1 MVRKRPKKLATAVF
15 SNIEMNVPLLD
26 LRAQFQTIRG
36 EIMAAVERVFES
48 QHFILGPE
56 VEAFERDAAEYCHA
70 RHAIGCGSGSDA
82 LLLALTALDVG
93 PGDEVVTVAFTFF
106 ATASSITRLGARAV
120 FVDISPDDFNVDPD
134 LIERAI
140 TPRTKAIMPVHLFG
154 QCAEMEAIRK
164 IAERHNLPVVEDA
177 AQAIG
182 AEYHKKRAGAIGAIG
197 CFSFFPSKNL
207 GGAGEGGLMTT
218 NDDQL
223 AEKLRLL
230 RVHGMQ
236 PKYYHKVVG
245 VNSRLDALQAA
256 VLGVKLKYL
265 DQWSDARRRN
275 AEHYGR
281 LFAEAGIEEV
291 TPPPV
296 RSNRR
301 HIFNQYTIR
310 CPRRDELMDFLKRRG
325 VGSEIYYPAPL
336 HLQECFTY
344 LGYKPGD
351 LPVTERAARECLS
364 LPIYPE
370 LTEEM
375 RRYVVEQVAEFYRKG

>member
-1 MVRKRPKKLATAVF
+1 MT
-15 SNIEMNVPLLD
+15 IEMNVPLLD

-36 EIMAAVERVFES
+36 EVMAAVERVFES

-56 VEAFERDAAEYCHA
+56 VEAFERDAAEYC
-70 RHAIGCGSGSDA
+70 RIKHAIGCGSGSDA
-82 LLLALTALDVG
+82 LLLALTALGVG
-93 PGDEVVTVAFTFF
+93 PGDEVVTASFSFF
-106 ATASSITRLGARAV
+106 ATAGSIARLGARPV
-120 FVDISPDDFNVDPD
+120 FVDISPDDFNVDPN

-140 TPRTKAIMPVHLFG
+140 TPRAKAILPVHLFG
-154 QCAEMEAIRK
+154 QCAEMDAIREV
-164 IAERHNLPVVEDA
+164 ADRHNLPVVEDA

-182 AEYHKKRAGAIGAIG
+182 AGYCERRAGAMGSVG

-218 NDDQL
+218 DDDDL

-230 RVHGMQ
+230 RVHGMR

-265 DQWSDARRRN
+265 DRWSDARRRN
-275 AEHYGR
+275 AEHYDK
-281 LFAEAGIEEV
+281 LFAEAGVEEV
-291 TPPPV
+291 TTPAV
-296 RSNRR
+296 RPNRR

-310 CPRRDELMDFLKRRG
+310 CSRRDELMDFLKRRG

-336 HLQECFTY
+336 HLQECFAH

-351 LPVTERAARECLS
+351 LPATERASRECLS

-375 RRYVVEQVAEFYRKG
+375 RQYVVEKIAEFYRRA

>member
-1 MVRKRPKKLATAVF
+1 MT
-15 SNIEMNVPLLD
+15 IEMNVPLLD

-36 EIMAAVERVFES
+36 EVMAAVERVFES

-56 VEAFERDAAEYCHA
+56 VEAFERDAAEYC
-70 RHAIGCGSGSDA
+70 RIKHAIGCGSGSDA
-82 LLLALTALDVG
+82 LLLALTALGVG
-93 PGDEVVTVAFTFF
+93 PGDEVVTASFSFF
-106 ATASSITRLGARAV
+106 ATAGSIARLGARPV
-120 FVDISPDDFNVDPD
+120 FVDISPDDFNIDPN

-140 TPRTKAIMPVHLFG
+140 TPRAKAILPVHLFG
-154 QCAEMEAIRK
+154 QCAEMDAIREV
-164 IAERHNLPVVEDA
+164 ADRHNLPVVEDA

-182 AEYHKKRAGAIGAIG
+182 AGYCERRAGAMGSVG

-218 NDDQL
+218 DDDDL

-230 RVHGMQ
+230 RVHGMR

-265 DQWSDARRRN
+265 DRWSDARRRN
-275 AEHYGR
+275 AEHYDK
-281 LFAEAGIEEV
+281 LFAEAGVEEV
-291 TPPPV
+291 TTPAV
-296 RSNRR
+296 RPNRR

-310 CPRRDELMDFLKRRG
+310 CSRRDELMDFLKRRG

-336 HLQECFTY
+336 HLQECFAH

-351 LPVTERAARECLS
+351 LPATERASRECLS

-375 RRYVVEQVAEFYRKG
+375 RQYVVEKIAEFYREA

>member
-1 MVRKRPKKLATAVF
+1 MT
-15 SNIEMNVPLLD
+15 IEMNVPLLD

-36 EIMAAVERVFES
+36 EVMAAVERVFES

-56 VEAFERDAAEYCHA
+56 VEVFERDAAEYC
-70 RHAIGCGSGSDA
+70 RIKHAIGCGSGSDA

-93 PGDEVVTVAFTFF
+93 PGDEVVTASFSFF
-106 ATASSITRLGARAV
+106 ATAGSIARLGARPV
-120 FVDISPDDFNVDPD
+120 FVDISPDDFNLDPN

-140 TPRTKAIMPVHLFG
+140 TPRAKAILPVHLFG
-154 QCAEMEAIRK
+154 QCAEMDAIREV
-164 IAERHNLPVVEDA
+164 ADRHNLPVIEDA

-182 AEYHKKRAGAIGAIG
+182 AGYCKRRAGAMGAVG

-218 NDDQL
+218 DDDDL

-230 RVHGMQ
+230 RVHGMR

-265 DQWSDARRRN
+265 DRWSDARRRN
-275 AEHYGR
+275 AEHYDK
-281 LFAEAGIEEV
+281 LFAEAGVEEV
-291 TPPPV
+291 TTPV
-296 RSNRR
+296 VRPNRR

-310 CPRRDELMDFLKRRG
+310 CSRRDELMDFLKRRG

-336 HLQECFTY
+336 HLQECFAH

-351 LPVTERAARECLS
+351 LPATERASRECLS

-375 RRYVVEQVAEFYRKG
+375 RQYVVEKIAEFYRRA

>member
-1 MVRKRPKKLATAVF
+1 
-15 SNIEMNVPLLD
+15 MNVPLLD

-36 EIMAAVERVFES
+36 EVMAAVERVFES
-48 QHFILGPE
+48 QQFILGPE
-56 VEAFERDAAEYCHA
+56 VEAFERDAAEYCGA
-70 RHAIGCGSGSDA
+70 KHAIGCGSGSDA
-82 LLLALTALDVG
+82 LLLALTALGVG
-93 PGDEVVTVAFTFF
+93 PDDEVVTVAFTFF

-120 FVDISPDDFNVDPD
+120 FVDVSPDDFNIDPD

-140 TPRTKAIMPVHLFG
+140 TPRTKAILPVHLFG
-154 QCAEMEAIRK
+154 QCAEMDAINK
-164 IAERHNLPVVEDA
+164 IAERYNLPVIEDA
-177 AQAIG
+177 AQGIG
-182 AEYHKKRAGAIGAIG
+182 AEYHKKRAGVMGAVG

-207 GGAGEGGLMTT
+207 GAAGEGGLMTT
-218 NDDQL
+218 NDDHL

-236 PKYYHKVVG
+236 PKYYHQVVG
-245 VNSRLDALQAA
+245 INSRLDAVQAA

-275 AEHYGR
+275 AEHYDR
-281 LFAEAGIEEV
+281 LLAEAGIEEV
-291 TPPPV
+291 TAPAV
-296 RSNRR
+296 RQNRR

-310 CPRRDELMDFLKRRG
+310 CSRRDDLMDFLKRRG

-336 HLQECFTY
+336 HLQQCFAY

-351 LPVTERAARECLS
+351 LPATERASSECLS

-375 RRYVVEQVAEFYRKG
+375 RRYVVDQIAEFYRSA

>member
-1 MVRKRPKKLATAVF
+1 MVSFERFTTV
-15 SNIEMNVPLLD
+15 EMNVPLLD

-36 EIMAAVERVFES
+36 EVMAAVERVFES

-56 VEAFERDAAEYCHA
+56 VEAFERDAAEYC
-70 RHAIGCGSGSDA
+70 RIKHAIGCGSGSDA
-82 LLLALTALDVG
+82 LLLALTALGAG
-93 PGDEVVTVAFTFF
+93 PGDEVVTASFSFF
-106 ATASSITRLGARAV
+106 ATAGSIARLGARPV
-120 FVDISPDDFNVDPD
+120 FVDISPDDFNVDPN

-140 TPRTKAIMPVHLFG
+140 TPRAKAILPVHLFG
-154 QCAEMEAIRK
+154 QCAEMDAIREV
-164 IAERHNLPVVEDA
+164 ADRHNLPVVEDA

-182 AEYHKKRAGAIGAIG
+182 AGYCERRAGAMGAVG

-218 NDDQL
+218 DDDDL

-230 RVHGMQ
+230 RVHGMR

-265 DQWSDARRRN
+265 ERWSDARRRN
-275 AEHYGR
+275 AEHYDK
-281 LFAEAGIEEV
+281 LFAEAGVEEV
-291 TPPPV
+291 TTPAV
-296 RSNRR
+296 RPNRR

-310 CPRRDELMDFLKRRG
+310 CSRRDELMDFLKRRG

-336 HLQECFTY
+336 HLQECFAH

-351 LPVTERAARECLS
+351 LPATERASRECLS

-375 RRYVVEQVAEFYRKG
+375 RQYVVEKIAEFYRSA

>member
-1 MVRKRPKKLATAVF
+1 MT
-15 SNIEMNVPLLD
+15 IEMNVPLLD

-36 EIMAAVERVFES
+36 EVMAAVERVFES

-56 VEAFERDAAEYCHA
+56 VEAFEREAAEYC
-70 RHAIGCGSGSDA
+70 RIKHAIGCGSGSDA
-82 LLLALTALDVG
+82 LLLALTALGVG
-93 PGDEVVTVAFTFF
+93 PGDEVVTASFSFF
-106 ATASSITRLGARAV
+106 ATAGSIARLGARPV
-120 FVDISPDDFNVDPD
+120 FVDISPDDFNVDPN

-140 TPRTKAIMPVHLFG
+140 TPRAKAVLPVHLFG
-154 QCAEMEAIRK
+154 QCVEMDAIREV
-164 IAERHNLPVVEDA
+164 ADRHNLPVVEDA

-182 AEYHKKRAGAIGAIG
+182 AGYRERRAGAMGAVG

-218 NDDQL
+218 DDDDL

-230 RVHGMQ
+230 RVHGMR

-265 DQWSDARRRN
+265 ERWSDARRRN
-275 AEHYGR
+275 AEHYDK
-281 LFAEAGIEEV
+281 LFAEAGVEEV
-291 TPPPV
+291 TTPAV
-296 RSNRR
+296 RPNRR

-310 CPRRDELMDFLKRRG
+310 CSRRDELMDFLKRRG

-336 HLQECFTY
+336 HLQECFAH

-351 LPVTERAARECLS
+351 LPATERASRECLS

-375 RRYVVEQVAEFYRKG
+375 RQYVVEKIAEFYREA

>member
-1 MVRKRPKKLATAVF
+1 
-15 SNIEMNVPLLD
+15 MNVPLLD

-36 EIMAAVERVFES
+36 EVMAAVERVFES

-56 VEAFERDAAEYCHA
+56 VEAFERDAAEYCRA
-70 RHAIGCGSGSDA
+70 KHAIGCGSGSDA
-82 LLLALTALDVG
+82 LLLALTALGVG

-106 ATASSITRLGARAV
+106 ATAGSITRLGARAV
-120 FVDISPDDFNVDPD
+120 FVDVSPDDFNIDPD

-140 TPRTKAIMPVHLFG
+140 TPRTKAILPVHLYG

-164 IAERHNLPVVEDA
+164 VAERHNLPVIEDA

-182 AEYHKKRAGAIGAIG
+182 AEYHKKRAGVMSALG

-207 GGAGEGGLMTT
+207 GGAGEGGLITT
-218 NDDQL
+218 NDDHL

-236 PKYYHKVVG
+236 PKYYHQIVG

-265 DQWSDARRRN
+265 DGWSDARSRN
-275 AEHYGR
+275 AEHYNR

-291 TPPPV
+291 SAPIV
-296 RSNRR
+296 RPNRR

-310 CPRRDELMDFLKRRG
+310 CSRRDDLMDFLKRRG
-325 VGSEIYYPAPL
+325 VGSEIYYPVPL
-336 HLQECFTY
+336 HLQECFAY
-344 LGYKPGD
+344 LGYKLGD

-375 RRYVVEQVAEFYRKG
+375 REYVVEQIAEFYRII

>member
-1 MVRKRPKKLATAVF
+1 
-15 SNIEMNVPLLD
+15 MNVPLLD

-36 EIMAAVERVFES
+36 EVMAAVERVFES
-48 QHFILGPE
+48 QHFVLGPE
-56 VEAFERDAAEYCHA
+56 VESFERDAAEYCQV

-82 LLLALTALDVG
+82 LLLALTALGVG
-93 PGDEVVTVAFTFF
+93 PGDEVVTPSFTFF
-106 ATASSITRLGARAV
+106 ATAGSITRLGARAV
-120 FVDISPDDFNVDPD
+120 FVDISPDDFNIDPD
-134 LIERAI
+134 VIERAI
-140 TPRTKAIMPVHLFG
+140 TPRAKAILPVHLFG
-154 QCAEMEAIRK
+154 QCAEMETIVAV
-164 IAERHNLPVVEDA
+164 AERHSLPIIEDA

-182 AEYHKKRAGAIGAIG
+182 AEYRKQRAGAMGAVG

-218 NDDQL
+218 GDDHL

-230 RVHGMQ
+230 RVHGMR
-236 PKYYHKVVG
+236 PKYYHQVVG

-256 VLGVKLKYL
+256 VLRVKLKYL

-275 AEHYGR
+275 AEHYDR
-281 LFAEAGIEEV
+281 LFAEAGVEEV
-291 TPPPV
+291 VTPSV
-296 RSNRR
+296 RPNRR

-310 CPRRDELMDFLKRRG
+310 CSRRDELMDFLKRRG

-336 HLQECFTY
+336 HLQECFAY

-351 LPVTERAARECLS
+351 LPVTERTSRECLS

-375 RRYVVEQVAEFYRKG
+375 RRYVVETVAEFYRSA

>member
-1 MVRKRPKKLATAVF
+1 MT
-15 SNIEMNVPLLD
+15 IEMNVPLLD

-36 EIMAAVERVFES
+36 EVMAAVERVFES
-48 QHFILGPE
+48 QRFILGPE
-56 VEAFERDAAEYCHA
+56 VEAFERDSAEYCQA
-70 RHAIGCGSGSDA
+70 KHAIGCGSGSDA
-82 LLLALTALDVG
+82 LLLALTALGVG

-120 FVDISPDDFNVDPD
+120 FVDISPDDFNIDPD

-154 QCAEMEAIRK
+154 QCAEMDAIHEV
-164 IAERHNLPVVEDA
+164 AERHNLPVIEDA

-182 AEYHKKRAGAIGAIG
+182 AEYYKKRAGAIGAIG

-218 NDDQL
+218 NDDHL

-236 PKYYHKVVG
+236 PKYYHQIVG
-245 VNSRLDALQAA
+245 INSRLDALQAA

-265 DQWSDARRRN
+265 DQWSEARRRN

-291 TPPPV
+291 AAPAV
-296 RSNRR
+296 RQNRR

-310 CPRRDELMDFLKRRG
+310 CSRRDDLMDFLTRSG

-336 HLQECFTY
+336 HLQECFAY

-351 LPVTERAARECLS
+351 LPVTERASRECLS

-375 RRYVVEQVAEFYRKG
+375 RRYVVGQIAEFYRSA

>member
-1 MVRKRPKKLATAVF
+1 MTV
-15 SNIEMNVPLLD
+15 EMNVPLLD

-36 EIMAAVERVFES
+36 EVMAAVERVFES

-56 VEAFERDAAEYCHA
+56 VEAFERDAAEYCRVKHA
-70 RHAIGCGSGSDA
+70 VGCGSGSDA
-82 LLLALTALDVG
+82 LLLALTALGVG
-93 PGDEVVTVAFTFF
+93 PGDEVVTASFSFF
-106 ATASSITRLGARAV
+106 ATAGSIARLGARPV

-140 TPRTKAIMPVHLFG
+140 TPRAKAILPVHLFG
-154 QCAEMEAIRK
+154 QCAEMDAIREV
-164 IAERHNLPVVEDA
+164 AERHNLPVVEDA
-177 AQAIG
+177 AQAVG
-182 AEYHKKRAGAIGAIG
+182 AGYLERRAGAMGAVG

-218 NDDQL
+218 DDDDL

-265 DQWSDARRRN
+265 DRWSDARRRN
-275 AEHYGR
+275 AEHYDK
-281 LFAEAGIEEV
+281 LFAEAGVEEV
-291 TPPPV
+291 MTPAV
-296 RSNRR
+296 RPNRR

-310 CPRRDELMDFLKRRG
+310 CSRRDELMNFLKRRG

-336 HLQECFTY
+336 HLQECFAN

-351 LPVTERAARECLS
+351 LPVTERTSRECLS

-375 RRYVVEQVAEFYRKG
+375 RRYVVEKIAEFYREA

>member
-1 MVRKRPKKLATAVF
+1 MT
-15 SNIEMNVPLLD
+15 IEMNVPLLD
-26 LRAQFQTIRG
+26 LRAQFHTIRG
-36 EIMAAVERVFES
+36 EVMAAVERVFES

-56 VEAFERDAAEYCHA
+56 VEVFERDAAEYC
-70 RHAIGCGSGSDA
+70 RIKHAIGCGSGSDA
-82 LLLALTALDVG
+82 LLLALTALGVG
-93 PGDEVVTVAFTFF
+93 PGDEVVTASFSFF
-106 ATASSITRLGARAV
+106 ATAGSIARLGARPV
-120 FVDISPDDFNVDPD
+120 FVDISPDDFNVDPN

-140 TPRTKAIMPVHLFG
+140 TPRAKAILPVHLFG
-154 QCAEMEAIRK
+154 QCAEMDAIREV
-164 IAERHNLPVVEDA
+164 ADRHNLPVIEDA

-182 AEYHKKRAGAIGAIG
+182 AGYCERRAGGMGAVG

-218 NDDQL
+218 DDDDL

-230 RVHGMQ
+230 RVHGMR

-265 DQWSDARRRN
+265 DRWSDARRRN
-275 AEHYGR
+275 AEHYDK
-281 LFAEAGIEEV
+281 LFAEAGVEEV
-291 TPPPV
+291 TTPV
-296 RSNRR
+296 VHPNRR

-310 CPRRDELMDFLKRRG
+310 CSRRDELMDFLKRRG

-336 HLQECFTY
+336 HLQECFAN

-351 LPVTERAARECLS
+351 LPATERASRECLS

-375 RRYVVEQVAEFYRKG
+375 RQYVVEKIAEFYRSA

>member
-1 MVRKRPKKLATAVF
+1 MT
-15 SNIEMNVPLLD
+15 IEMNVPLLD

-36 EIMAAVERVFES
+36 EVMAAVERVFES

-56 VEAFERDAAEYCHA
+56 VEAFERDAAEYC
-70 RHAIGCGSGSDA
+70 RIKHAIGCGSGSDA
-82 LLLALTALDVG
+82 LLLALTALGVG
-93 PGDEVVTVAFTFF
+93 PGDEVVTASFSFF
-106 ATASSITRLGARAV
+106 ATAGSIARLGARPV
-120 FVDISPDDFNVDPD
+120 FVDISPDDFNVDPN

-140 TPRTKAIMPVHLFG
+140 TPRAKVILPVHLFG
-154 QCAEMEAIRK
+154 QCAEMDAIREV
-164 IAERHNLPVVEDA
+164 ADRHNLPVIEDA

-182 AEYHKKRAGAIGAIG
+182 AGYCERRAGAMGSVG

-218 NDDQL
+218 DDDDL

-230 RVHGMQ
+230 RVHGMR

-265 DQWSDARRRN
+265 ERWSDARRRN
-275 AEHYGR
+275 AEHYDK
-281 LFAEAGIEEV
+281 LFAEAGVEEV
-291 TPPPV
+291 TTPAV
-296 RSNRR
+296 RPNRR

-310 CPRRDELMDFLKRRG
+310 CSRRDELMDFLKRRG

-336 HLQECFTY
+336 HLQECFAH

-351 LPVTERAARECLS
+351 LPATERASRECLS

-375 RRYVVEQVAEFYRKG
+375 RQYVVEKIAEFYRRA

>member
-1 MVRKRPKKLATAVF
+1 MTE
-15 SNIEMNVPLLD
+15 EMNVPLLD

-36 EIMAAVERVFES
+36 EVMAAVERVFES

-56 VEAFERDAAEYCHA
+56 VEAFERDAAEYC
-70 RHAIGCGSGSDA
+70 RIKHAIGCGSGSDA
-82 LLLALTALDVG
+82 LLLALTALGVG
-93 PGDEVVTVAFTFF
+93 PGDEVVTASFSFF
-106 ATASSITRLGARAV
+106 ATAGSIARLGARPV
-120 FVDISPDDFNVDPD
+120 FVDISPDDFNVDPN

-140 TPRTKAIMPVHLFG
+140 TPRAKAILPVHLFG
-154 QCAEMEAIRK
+154 QCAEMDAIREV
-164 IAERHNLPVVEDA
+164 ADRHNLPVIEDA

-182 AEYHKKRAGAIGAIG
+182 AGYCERRAGAIGAVS

-218 NDDQL
+218 DDDDL

-230 RVHGMQ
+230 RVHGMR

-265 DQWSDARRRN
+265 DRWSDARRRN

-281 LFAEAGIEEV
+281 LFAEAGVEEV
-291 TPPPV
+291 TTPAV
-296 RSNRR
+296 RPNRR

-310 CPRRDELMDFLKRRG
+310 CSRRDELMDFLKRRG

-336 HLQECFTY
+336 HLQECFAH

-351 LPVTERAARECLS
+351 LPATERASRECLS

-375 RRYVVEQVAEFYRKG
+375 RQYVVEKIAEFYRRA

>member
-1 MVRKRPKKLATAVF
+1 MT
-15 SNIEMNVPLLD
+15 IEMNVPLLD

-36 EIMAAVERVFES
+36 EVMAAVERVFES

-56 VEAFERDAAEYCHA
+56 VEAFEREAAEYC
-70 RHAIGCGSGSDA
+70 RIKHAIGCGSGSDA
-82 LLLALTALDVG
+82 LLLALTALGVG
-93 PGDEVVTVAFTFF
+93 PGDEVVTASFSFF
-106 ATASSITRLGARAV
+106 ATAGSIARLGARPV
-120 FVDISPDDFNVDPD
+120 FVDISPDDFNVDPN

-140 TPRTKAIMPVHLFG
+140 TPRAKVILPVHLFG
-154 QCAEMEAIRK
+154 QCAEMDAIREV
-164 IAERHNLPVVEDA
+164 ADRHNLPVVEDA

-182 AEYHKKRAGAIGAIG
+182 AGYCERRAGAMGAVG

-218 NDDQL
+218 DDDDL

-230 RVHGMQ
+230 RVHGMR

-265 DQWSDARRRN
+265 ERWSDARRRN
-275 AEHYGR
+275 AEHYDK
-281 LFAEAGIEEV
+281 LFAEAGVEEV
-291 TPPPV
+291 TTPAV
-296 RSNRR
+296 RPNRR

-310 CPRRDELMDFLKRRG
+310 CSRRDELMDFLKRRG

-336 HLQECFTY
+336 HLQECFAH

-351 LPVTERAARECLS
+351 LPATERASRECLS

-375 RRYVVEQVAEFYRKG
+375 RQYVVEKIAEFYRRA

>member
-1 MVRKRPKKLATAVF
+1 MT
-15 SNIEMNVPLLD
+15 IEMNVPLLD

-36 EIMAAVERVFES
+36 EVMAAVERVFES

-70 RHAIGCGSGSDA
+70 KHAIGCGSGSDA
-82 LLLALTALDVG
+82 LLLALTALGVG
-93 PGDEVVTVAFTFF
+93 PGDEVVAVSFTFF
-106 ATASSITRLGARAV
+106 ATASSITRLGARPV
-120 FVDISPDDFNVDPD
+120 FVDISPDDFNIDPD

-154 QCAEMEAIRK
+154 QCAEMDAIWEV
-164 IAERHNLPVVEDA
+164 AGRHNLPVVEDA

-182 AEYHKKRAGAIGAIG
+182 AEYYKKRAGVMGAIG

-218 NDDQL
+218 DDDHL
-223 AEKLRLL
+223 ADKLRLL

-291 TPPPV
+291 AAPSV
-296 RSNRR
+296 RPNRR

-310 CPRRDELMDFLKRRG
+310 CSRRDDLMDFLKRSG

-336 HLQECFTY
+336 HLQECFAH

-351 LPVTERAARECLS
+351 LPVTEKASRECLS

-375 RRYVVEQVAEFYRKG
+375 RRYVVDQIAEFYRSA

>member
-1 MVRKRPKKLATAVF
+1 MT
-15 SNIEMNVPLLD
+15 IEMNVPLLD

-36 EIMAAVERVFES
+36 EVMAAVERVFES

-56 VEAFERDAAEYCHA
+56 VEAFERDAAEYC
-70 RHAIGCGSGSDA
+70 RIKHAIGCGSGSDA
-82 LLLALTALDVG
+82 LLLALTALGVG
-93 PGDEVVTVAFTFF
+93 PGDEVVTASFSFF
-106 ATASSITRLGARAV
+106 ATAGSIARLGARPV
-120 FVDISPDDFNVDPD
+120 FVDISPDDFNVDPN

-140 TPRTKAIMPVHLFG
+140 TPRAKAILPVHLFG
-154 QCAEMEAIRK
+154 QCAEMDAIREV
-164 IAERHNLPVVEDA
+164 ADRHNLPVVEDA

-182 AEYHKKRAGAIGAIG
+182 AVYCERRAGAMGAVG

-218 NDDQL
+218 DDDDL

-230 RVHGMQ
+230 RVHGMR

-265 DQWSDARRRN
+265 DRWSDARRRN
-275 AEHYGR
+275 AEHYDK
-281 LFAEAGIEEV
+281 LFAEAGVEEV
-291 TPPPV
+291 TTPAV
-296 RSNRR
+296 RPNRR

-310 CPRRDELMDFLKRRG
+310 CSRRDELMDFLKRRG

-336 HLQECFTY
+336 HLQECFAP

-351 LPVTERAARECLS
+351 LPATERASRECLS

-375 RRYVVEQVAEFYRKG
+375 RQYVVEKIAEFYRRA